1 MIVRVRAPIRLK
13 RGMGQ
18 SPLPSNACQYKL
30 PGISQDPSIPFCA
43 AGGYQM
49 SAAQIASVKAAQI
62 GGGYSDVSGGAFGT
76 GVSGPTGILA
86 TLPVVPEPK
95 SPPLAVQSNAP
106 AATPVTATSSSA
118 PVQSNAPA
126 PTPASTNS
134 WANVFG
140 ITNPPAT
147 VTPGGVMTPAVSGCF
162 SLFAG
167 ESCIGPIGSTTLLV
181 GAAAILGLFLLAG
194 HK

>member
-126 PTPASTNS
+126 PTPA
-134 WANVFG
+134 
-140 ITNPPAT
+140 NPPAT